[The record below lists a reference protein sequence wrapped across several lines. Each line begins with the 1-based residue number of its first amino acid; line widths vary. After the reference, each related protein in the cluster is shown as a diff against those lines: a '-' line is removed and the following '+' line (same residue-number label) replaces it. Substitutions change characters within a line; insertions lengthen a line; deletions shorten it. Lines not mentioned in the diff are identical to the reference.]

1 MRTQEK
7 LIYTNERGESIEF
20 STASSYHVNFK
31 DVTGLSDVRNAIYST
46 NSMGQD
52 GDTYLGY
59 RIESRDIDI
68 VGYIKERDKQAAQ
81 NLRRKLNR
89 ILNPQYE
96 ATLTYVFGDFRR
108 VIGCKIDDAPI
119 FKRKPIFEQFT
130 VSLSCLNPFW
140 REETETREDIATWIG
155 GFEFPVPDG
164 LELYD
169 GWEIGYRQ
177 PSLIVNV
184 YNSGDVK
191 SGIRI
196 EFRAIG
202 AVTNPVLLNVDTR
215 EFIKLN
221 ISLVAGDVLTVSTGY
236 GEKAVKLNR
245 GGTITDAFRYFYFN
259 TGDLA
264 VELDTADGQLN
275 RIDRVVVRWDLTNR
289 VMSVKVKS
297 SSFSASPTA
306 PALQRDADVYE
317 LALADIYVGA
327 GVTAITQSKITDQRL
342 NTSLCGVV
350 AAVVQQID
358 TAAFNA
364 QLQAW
369 FAEYQSLSAAE
380 YNTLV
385 SYMNSLKLQG
395 NTQYEAFE
403 QHMADFETQAA
414 ADFNAWFN
422 GLQNVLDDNAATN
435 LLNITNALDARVDML
450 EAVLFNDI
458 TTNPFLI
465 LFDDLDGVTSTGI
478 WNESLQRI
486 EC

>member
-1 MRTQEK
+1 MEKSSFFNSVSHDRTYKAEDWAE
-7 LIYTNERGESIEF
+7 YF
-20 STASSYHVNFK
+20 ASF
-31 DVTGLSDVRNAIYST
+31 
-46 NSMGQD
+46 
-52 GDTYLGY
+52 
-59 RIESRDIDI
+59 
-68 VGYIKERDKQAAQ
+68 
-81 NLRRKLNR
+81 
-89 ILNPQYE
+89 
-96 ATLTYVFGDFRR
+96 
-108 VIGCKIDDAPI
+108 IGNG
-119 FKRKPIFEQFT
+119 
-130 VSLSCLNPFW
+130 V
-140 REETETREDIATWIG
+140 
-155 GFEFPVPDG
+155 FPVPSTGLQVVANDG
-164 LELYD
+164 M
-169 GWEIGYRQ
+169 
-177 PSLIVNV
+177 
-184 YNSGDVK
+184 K
-191 SGIRI
+191 
-196 EFRAIG
+196 
-202 AVTNPVLLNVDTR
+202 LNV
-215 EFIKLN
+215 K
-221 ISLVAGDVLTVSTGY
+221 TG
-236 GEKAVKLNR
+236 KAWIN
-245 GGTITDAFRYFYFN
+245 GYFYFN

-275 RIDRVVVRWDLTNR
+275 RIDRIVVRWDLTER
-289 VMSVKVKS
+289 KISVAVKS
-297 SSFSASPTA
+297 SAPATSPVA

-414 ADFNAWFN
+414 ADFNAWFAT
-422 GLQNVLDDNAATN
+422 LQNVLDEDAAGH
-435 LLNITNALDARVDML
+435 LLNLIQNNTARIEML

-465 LFDDLDGVTSTGI
+465 LFDDLDGVTATGV
-478 WNESLQRI
+478 WNAALQRI

>member
-1 MRTQEK
+1 MEKSSFFNSVSHDRTYKAEDWAE
-7 LIYTNERGESIEF
+7 YF
-20 STASSYHVNFK
+20 ASF
-31 DVTGLSDVRNAIYST
+31 
-46 NSMGQD
+46 
-52 GDTYLGY
+52 
-59 RIESRDIDI
+59 
-68 VGYIKERDKQAAQ
+68 
-81 NLRRKLNR
+81 
-89 ILNPQYE
+89 
-96 ATLTYVFGDFRR
+96 
-108 VIGCKIDDAPI
+108 IGNG
-119 FKRKPIFEQFT
+119 
-130 VSLSCLNPFW
+130 V
-140 REETETREDIATWIG
+140 
-155 GFEFPVPDG
+155 FPVPSTGLQVVANDG
-164 LELYD
+164 M
-169 GWEIGYRQ
+169 
-177 PSLIVNV
+177 
-184 YNSGDVK
+184 K
-191 SGIRI
+191 
-196 EFRAIG
+196 
-202 AVTNPVLLNVDTR
+202 LNV
-215 EFIKLN
+215 K
-221 ISLVAGDVLTVSTGY
+221 TG
-236 GEKAVKLNR
+236 KAWIN
-245 GGTITDAFRYFYFN
+245 GYFYFN

-422 GLQNVLDDNAATN
+422 GLQTVLDDNAATN

-465 LFDDLDGVTSTGI
+465 LFDDLDGVTSIKVTRDIPAGGTFKVEATNNPFDASPVWEDCTNAVVQGVAHVFENKINTAAQYGMNIRVTVERGDALTACWVSGI
-478 WNESLQRI
+478 GGNFE
-486 EC
+486 

>member
-1 MRTQEK
+1 MEKSSFFNSVSHDRTYKAEDWAE
-7 LIYTNERGESIEF
+7 YF
-20 STASSYHVNFK
+20 ASF
-31 DVTGLSDVRNAIYST
+31 
-46 NSMGQD
+46 
-52 GDTYLGY
+52 
-59 RIESRDIDI
+59 
-68 VGYIKERDKQAAQ
+68 
-81 NLRRKLNR
+81 
-89 ILNPQYE
+89 
-96 ATLTYVFGDFRR
+96 
-108 VIGCKIDDAPI
+108 IGNG
-119 FKRKPIFEQFT
+119 
-130 VSLSCLNPFW
+130 V
-140 REETETREDIATWIG
+140 
-155 GFEFPVPDG
+155 FPVPSTGLQVVANDG
-164 LELYD
+164 M
-169 GWEIGYRQ
+169 
-177 PSLIVNV
+177 
-184 YNSGDVK
+184 K
-191 SGIRI
+191 
-196 EFRAIG
+196 
-202 AVTNPVLLNVDTR
+202 LNV
-215 EFIKLN
+215 K
-221 ISLVAGDVLTVSTGY
+221 TG
-236 GEKAVKLNR
+236 KAWIN
-245 GGTITDAFRYFYFN
+245 GYFYFN
-259 TGDLA
+259 TGNLA

-435 LLNITNALDARVDML
+435 LVNRIQDKAVDIYECVL
-450 EAVLFNDI
+450 EANELDLRDAQEYRQRQKLQAKALTYCKELLFFI
-458 TTNPFLI
+458 ELSQEMGFISMSSCEYWSKLALEVKYMTTAWKKR
-465 LFDDLDGVTSTGI
+465 DKT
-478 WNESLQRI
+478 RA
-486 EC
+486 

>member
-1 MRTQEK
+1 M
-7 LIYTNERGESIEF
+7 
-20 STASSYHVNFK
+20 
-31 DVTGLSDVRNAIYST
+31 
-46 NSMGQD
+46 
-52 GDTYLGY
+52 
-59 RIESRDIDI
+59 
-68 VGYIKERDKQAAQ
+68 
-81 NLRRKLNR
+81 
-89 ILNPQYE
+89 
-96 ATLTYVFGDFRR
+96 
-108 VIGCKIDDAPI
+108 
-119 FKRKPIFEQFT
+119 
-130 VSLSCLNPFW
+130 
-140 REETETREDIATWIG
+140 
-155 GFEFPVPDG
+155 
-164 LELYD
+164 
-169 GWEIGYRQ
+169 
-177 PSLIVNV
+177 
-184 YNSGDVK
+184 
-191 SGIRI
+191 
-196 EFRAIG
+196 
-202 AVTNPVLLNVDTR
+202 
-215 EFIKLN
+215 
-221 ISLVAGDVLTVSTGY
+221 
-236 GEKAVKLNR
+236 
-245 GGTITDAFRYFYFN
+245 
-259 TGDLA
+259 
-264 VELDTADGQLN
+264 
-275 RIDRVVVRWDLTNR
+275 
-289 VMSVKVKS
+289 
-297 SSFSASPTA
+297 
-306 PALQRDADVYE
+306 
-317 LALADIYVGA
+317 
-327 GVTAITQSKITDQRL
+327 

-465 LFDDLDGVTSTGI
+465 LFDDLDGVTYTGR